1 MKNIMLV
8 APPAAGKGTQ
18 AEKLVEKYNIPHIS
32 TGDILRD
39 ISKEESEMGIYVRE
53 TLSSGKLVKDEI
65 TYELVKNRLQ
75 QDDCKNGFIIDGFP
89 RNLDQ
94 AIHYDEILKSIG
106 SNVGIVISI
115 DIDRDILEKRIV
127 GRRICEDCGAIYN
140 VNDPAQTPKNE
151 SVCDNC
157 GGRIYQRSDDNIES
171 FNTRYQTYIDKTEPI
186 IKHYED
192 QGVLRHVD
200 GVGSIDEVFARIDKI
215 IGDEN

>member
-1 MKNIMLV
+1 MV
-8 APPAAGKGTQ
+8 
-18 AEKLVEKYNIPHIS
+18 
-32 TGDILRD
+32 
-39 ISKEESEMGIYVRE
+39 
-53 TLSSGKLVKDEI
+53 
-65 TYELVKNRLQ
+65 
-75 QDDCKNGFIIDGFP
+75 
-89 RNLDQ
+89 LDQ

-200 GVGSIDEVFARIDKI
+200 GVGSIDEVFSRIDKI

>member
-18 AEKLVEKYNIPHIS
+18 AEKLEKKYNIPHIS

-65 TYELVKNRLQ
+65 TYELVKNRITK
-75 QDDCKNGFIIDGFP
+75 DDCHNGFIIDGFP

-106 SNVGIVISI
+106 SDVGIVISI

-151 SVCDNC
+151 SVCDKC

-186 IKHYED
+186 IKHYEE

-200 GVGSIDEVFARIDKI
+200 GVGSIDEVFSRIEKI

>member
-151 SVCDNC
+151 SVCDKC

-186 IKHYED
+186 IKHYEE

>member
-200 GVGSIDEVFARIDKI
+200 GVGSIDEVFSRIDKI

>member
-18 AEKLVEKYNIPHIS
+18 AEKLVEKYRIPHIS

-115 DIDRDILEKRIV
+115 DIDRDVLEKRIV

>member
-18 AEKLVEKYNIPHIS
+18 AEKLVEKYRIPHIS

>member
-39 ISKEESEMGIYVRE
+39 KSKEESEMGIYVRE